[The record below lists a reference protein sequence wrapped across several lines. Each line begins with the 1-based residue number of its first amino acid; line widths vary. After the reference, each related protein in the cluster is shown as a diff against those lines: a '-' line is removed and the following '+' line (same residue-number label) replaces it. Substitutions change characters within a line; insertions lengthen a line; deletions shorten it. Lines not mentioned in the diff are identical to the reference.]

1 MTHAHPPARPGR
13 RTAAVLLAVMPWLFA
28 CTSSRFVENA
38 EGDVFPPPFCEFD
51 VSFPEIPRYSME
63 RLDGEPY
70 PRGTIETELYLL
82 RAECA
87 PRVNPDTTAEILAQ
101 GYASQYPNAVVET
114 VQTPAGTTWHV
125 TGSLQVGE
133 STVRDEYHIVQ
144 GDRSIMVVQT
154 AGTEPRYPVRE
165 VRNFIASL
173 RLLGEDAPEFTAV
186 DVAEDDTAAP
196 AAPPTRPLDEA
207 GEWSG
212 PAPRPVEPTAPA
224 GLVVRPLDEAA
235 AEEEAA
241 GDVAADLP
249 GPPAPLPETAAPA
262 APAALP
268 PAPSGPISA
277 ARPQPLGPTEW
288 AAQAPGGRSPTR
300 PHAGGCPGGCRAGAA
315 AAGRSARRAIRLAE
329 APAGAGAAGGRPP
342 PVAPSAAVPRP
353 ALDLPAP
360 PAPAVPVTA
369 VPVTAAGTP
378 TPVIAIPAAPPSSPP
393 APPADGASPPAA
405 AAVPGGCAW
414 VGRSVDASVPNL
426 QVSDGRLAFLGD
438 GSRPAGTLMGARA
451 ALLMVG
457 DESHLLRIERDGIAY
472 GSPAAAA
479 AAQAGLRAGQ
489 AIAIRVT
496 GHDVSQVYRFDGGAF
511 DASGAGCAPADQG
524 G

>member
-125 TGSLQVGE
+125 TGSLQVGD

-173 RLLGEDAPEFTAV
+173 RLLGEDPPEFTAV
-186 DVAEDDTAAP
+186 DVAEDDAAAP
-196 AAPPTRPLDEA
+196 AAPPARPLDEA

-235 AEEEAA
+235 VEEEAA

-249 GPPAPLPETAAPA
+249 AARPAPPLPETAAPA
-262 APAALP
+262 APAAA
-268 PAPSGPISA
+268 PAGPISA

-288 AAQAPGGRSPTR
+288 AAQAPP
-300 PHAGGCPGGCRAGAA
+300 AA
-315 AAGRSARRAIRLAE
+315 AAPPARTPGVAPAAAEPARPLPAVRRAGDPPVAE
-329 APAGAGAAGGRPP
+329 APAVATVPPAAAPP
-342 PVAPSAAVPRP
+342 PAAPPAAVPRP

-369 VPVTAAGTP
+369 AATP
-378 TPVIAIPAAPPSSPP
+378 TPVIAIPAAPPPSPP
-393 APPADGASPPAA
+393 APETADASPPDV

-414 VGRSVDASVPNL
+414 VGRSADASVPNL

-496 GHDVSQVYRFDGGAF
+496 GHDVSQVYRFDGAAF